1 MQFIPILQNENE
13 TAQKIFQSYTTTFPP
28 EERRETEQFLD
39 LFNNSNTQI
48 TSILVNKKEI
58 GYLILWHFSEFVFI
72 EHFEVFS
79 EYRNQKFGQK
89 ILEKLKEIYPHLVL
103 EAEPEHLNEI
113 AKRRINFYQRC
124 GFSIINK
131 NYIQPS
137 YGAGKESINLYLLAN
152 FIPKKNDELQKEIHQ
167 KVYGVDLS
175 L

>member
-1 MQFIPILQNENE
+1 MQFIPILHNENE

-48 TSILVNKKEI
+48 TSILVNDEEI
-58 GYLILWHFSEFVFI
+58 GYLIFWHFSEFVFI

-113 AKRRINFYQRC
+113 AKRRIDFYQRC

-137 YGAGKESINLYLLAN
+137 YGIGKPSVKMYLLSTN
-152 FIPKKNDELQKEIHQ
+152 FPLNTSKIIQEIYEIVYKK
-167 KVYGVDLS
+167 
-175 L
+175 